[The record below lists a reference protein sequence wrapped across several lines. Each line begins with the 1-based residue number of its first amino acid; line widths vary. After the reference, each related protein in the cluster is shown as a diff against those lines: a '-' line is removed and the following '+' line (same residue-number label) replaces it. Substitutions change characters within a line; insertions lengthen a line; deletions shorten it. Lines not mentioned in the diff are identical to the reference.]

1 MRMRLVACLLV
12 LAVIAILVGTSLGC
26 GQRANY
32 PKAKV
37 TSPLNRP
44 GACAACRKKIESV
57 ANANLVAID
66 GVQYVICDDKCVA
79 KLRAH
84 LEWEKGR

>member
-1 MRMRLVACLLV
+1 MRMRFAVCLLV
-12 LAVIAILVGTSLGC
+12 FVVVAVVGTAIGC

-44 GACAACRKKIESV
+44 GACAACKKKIESV
-57 ANANLVAID
+57 ASANLVVVD

-79 KLRAH
+79 KLRKQ